1 MIEVTAPMAGAAP
14 LPSLQRA
21 HLAARTRDAAKEAPP
36 QAGPSRWT
44 ADEPAITAEVPPRWP
59 RVFPG
64 L

>member
-1 MIEVTAPMAGAAP
+1 MIDVTASTAGAAP
-14 LPSLQRA
+14 LPSLPRV

-44 ADEPAITAEVPPRWP
+44 AGEPPVTAEVPPRWP